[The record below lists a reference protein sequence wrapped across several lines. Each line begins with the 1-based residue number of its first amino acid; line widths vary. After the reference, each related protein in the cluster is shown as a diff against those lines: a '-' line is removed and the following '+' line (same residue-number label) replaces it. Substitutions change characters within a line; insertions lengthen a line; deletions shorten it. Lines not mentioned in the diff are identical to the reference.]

1 MEQVLR
7 NKLETVVELVDKA
20 MADPDIDVEYHIPE
34 VVVTCEGSG
43 NSADPFIL
51 VKHAEESLSHR
62 KINLSERYQKGSA
75 DEIANFVTFSIEQF
89 KEEVESLRYGA
100 Q

>member
-1 MEQVLR
+1 MEQVHR
-7 NKLETVVELVDKA
+7 DKLETVVELVDKV

-34 VVVTCEGSG
+34 VVVTCESVD
-43 NSADPFIL
+43 SSMEPYIV
-51 VKHAEESLSHR
+51 VKHADEQFTHR
-62 KINLSERYQKGSA
+62 KISLADKHHNATA
-75 DEIANFVTFSIEQF
+75 DEIANFVTFAIEQY

>member
-7 NKLETVVELVDKA
+7 DKLVTVVELVDNM

-34 VVVTCEGSG
+34 VVVTCESSG
-43 NSADPFIL
+43 ISPDPFIL
-51 VKHAEESLSHR
+51 VKHVEETLTHR
-62 KINLSERYQKGSA
+62 KISLNDKYQTSTA
-75 DEIANFVTFSIEQF
+75 DEIANFITFSIEQF

>member
-1 MEQVLR
+1 MEQVHR
-7 NKLETVVELVDKA
+7 DKLETVVELVEKV

-34 VVVTCEGSG
+34 VVVTCES
-43 NSADPFIL
+43 SESSTEPYIV
-51 VKHAEESLSHR
+51 VKHAEEQLTHR
-62 KINLSERYQKGSA
+62 KISLDEKHHNGTA
-75 DEIANFVTFSIEQF
+75 DEIANFVTFAIEQY

>member
-7 NKLETVVELVDKA
+7 DKLVTVVELVDKV

-34 VVVTCEGSG
+34 VVVTCESAGG
-43 NSADPFIL
+43 SADPFIL
-51 VKHAEESLSHR
+51 VKHTEEALNHR
-62 KINLSERYQKGSA
+62 KISLSEKHQNSSA
-75 DEIANFVTFSIEQF
+75 DEIANFVTFAIEQF